1 MSSVSGPEAQDA
13 LFVAD
18 PANKIPP
25 SLARATSRL
34 KFPPSYVIVGVY
46 RLFTDKNLYI
56 PAWQKCQHGVQ
67 RGAVVGLIWTLT
79 FGIQK
84 KFIEIFLANSPRV
97 TGLSNDTMFG
107 YKIPSLCRHV
117 SSIFCLSMY
126 DSFTEY
132 QDAAVLL
139 LGSQITN
146 ILRFFLS
153 RNIRIARERAWDQ
166 TVASRG
172 KGPDFWLPYIEEWKV
187 PPRVVVDTWTGRF
200 QKQWLGGVT
209 LFIIKRALL
218 IPFNFYPGVGILLAA
233 WFKAWELP
241 QSPQTGEAVF
251 IEERKWDYAV
261 AFGFAA
267 ALLEGLPIVGL
278 IFTISNRVGAAMWAH
293 DLEKRQHFVA
303 AHAPRNCQIRH
314 ECSHDNR

>member
-1 MSSVSGPEAQDA
+1 MSSISGPEAADA
-13 LFVAD
+13 LFATDPSVA
-18 PANKIPP
+18 NQIPQ

-34 KFPPSYVIVGVY
+34 QFPPSYVVVGVY
-46 RLFTDKNLYI
+46 RLFTDKNLYV
-56 PAWQKCQHGVQ
+56 PAWQKCQHGTT
-67 RGAVVGLIWTLT
+67 RGAVVALIWTFLT

-84 KFIEIFLANSPRV
+84 KFIEVFLANSPRV
-97 TGLSNDTMFG
+97 IGLSNDTMFG
-107 YKIPSLCRHV
+107 YKIPFNVHT
-117 SSIFCLSMY
+117 Y
-126 DSFTEY
+126 
-132 QDAAVLL
+132 AAVLL

-187 PPRVVVDTWTGRF
+187 PPRVVVDTWTHRL
-200 QKQWLGGVT
+200 QQQSLGGIVAF
-209 LFIIKRALL
+209 LIKRVLL
-218 IPFNFYPGVGILLAA
+218 VPFNFYPGVGIVLAA
-233 WFKAWELP
+233 WFKALGTAHNLHRQYFKAKKMTDQEV
-241 QSPQTGEAVF
+241 AVF
-251 IEERKWDYAV
+251 VEERKWDYRT
-261 AFGFAA
+261 FGFTA

-303 AHAPRNCQIRH
+303 ASRSRELAK
-314 ECSHDNR
+314 